1 MRRSL
6 PVAAIAM
13 VLLASSAAA
22 ATDGNGNATLPNAAK
37 LAGIA
42 RAGPPSYVGG
52 GWVCPPGYAWRN
64 AGRQDWLCV
73 DPLEA
78 RRIAWENRNA
88 AAKAVRE
95 ADGTYR
101 CPPGLVTRGVWKGD
115 DVCVEPARQELIHR
129 MNLALFD
136 SH

>member
-1 MRRSL
+1 MSRSM

-37 LAGIA
+37 LAAIA
-42 RAGPPSYVGG
+42 RAGPPSYVSG

-73 DPLEA
+73 DPIEA

-88 AAKAVRE
+88 AAKAARE
-95 ADGTYR
+95 PDGTYR
-101 CPPGLVTRGVWKGD
+101 CPPGLVARGASKGD
-115 DVCVEPARQELIHR
+115 DVCVEPARQEMVHQ

-136 SH
+136 AH

>member
-1 MRRSL
+1 MSRSM

-37 LAGIA
+37 LAAIA
-42 RAGPPSYVGG
+42 RAGPPSYVSG
-52 GWVCPPGYAWRN
+52 GWVCAPGYAWRN

-73 DPLEA
+73 DPIEA

-88 AAKAVRE
+88 AAKAARE
-95 ADGTYR
+95 PDGTYR
-101 CPPGLVTRGVWKGD
+101 CPPGLVARGASKGD
-115 DVCVEPARQELIHR
+115 DVCVEPARQEMVHQ

-136 SH
+136 AH